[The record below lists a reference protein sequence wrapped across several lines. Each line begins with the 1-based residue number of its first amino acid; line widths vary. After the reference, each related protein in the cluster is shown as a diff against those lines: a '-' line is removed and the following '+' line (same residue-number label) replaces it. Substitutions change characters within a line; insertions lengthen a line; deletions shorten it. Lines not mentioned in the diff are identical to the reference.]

1 MVNSVIRIMRKREKM
16 KISDG
21 ITVKEFKYIPGK
33 NDAEYIKK
41 LEERR
46 KIDKRII
53 NTAIA
58 KIKSLSAG
66 QSRQT
71 GEWVYGEDDCGQ
83 DGWFCSKCRFF
94 VPWYYKYYY
103 NSDFIRDYKTCP
115 CCDAKMVS
123 YTGKKGE

>member
-1 MVNSVIRIMRKREKM
+1 MRKQEKM

-21 ITVKEFKYIPGK
+21 ITVKEFQHIPGK

-41 LEERR
+41 LEERH